1 DNKFY
6 SIQVDTKNSIFEN
19 SINSYLKEKLGEEY
33 FIDKI
38 NSDILIVI
46 KDYKSNLSENLNLL
60 DFNIFD
66 INKII
71 EVGQIHSYANNSKK
85 YIEISGVNIE
95 SKLSAIKEFIKN
107 KDYFMYTNSLR
118 VIYSNDTNV
127 IGDIDYFYN
136 NLKDITYESNNNEL
150 NWIINNILYDN
161 KFKIR
166 EFKLP
171 INFENKTYDYIMW
184 RLIPENSLDYQNYVD
199 KDNLPIVM
207 AGGLWSDIKTWKE
220 LGTELANKGYEVYL
234 LELSGGENIECENCY
249 NYNYNDLV
257 QTVYPTYI
265 NKVLELSGKDKIKY
279 VGHSNGARTALD
291 AISKNK
297 VDSNIFE
304 TLVLVAVPGAFSELS
319 FFAKIINKSG
329 NIAIER
335 LNKKGIFHPS
345 IDILA
350 HELESI
356 AGELI
361 YPFIQLSNDKNKIST
376 KLFEQY
382 YMWINS
388 NLDEQPGINVS
399 VDYLSLI
406 YGDVIGLNQNDLIV
420 PVSDE
425 IIIFNNINSS
435 KKRFI
440 ETDSLHLGMSNKNEI
455 KSFVESTINKK
466 LFE

>member
-1 DNKFY
+1 
-6 SIQVDTKNSIFEN
+6 
-19 SINSYLKEKLGEEY
+19 
-33 FIDKI
+33 
-38 NSDILIVI
+38 
-46 KDYKSNLSENLNLL
+46 
-60 DFNIFD
+60 
-66 INKII
+66 
-71 EVGQIHSYANNSKK
+71 
-85 YIEISGVNIE
+85 
-95 SKLSAIKEFIKN
+95 
-107 KDYFMYTNSLR
+107 MYTNSLR

-291 AISKNK
+291 AISKIK
-297 VDSNIFE
+297 WIQIF
-304 TLVLVAVPGAFSELS
+304 
-319 FFAKIINKSG
+319 
-329 NIAIER
+329 
-335 LNKKGIFHPS
+335 
-345 IDILA
+345 
-350 HELESI
+350 
-356 AGELI
+356 
-361 YPFIQLSNDKNKIST
+361 
-376 KLFEQY
+376 
-382 YMWINS
+382 
-388 NLDEQPGINVS
+388 
-399 VDYLSLI
+399 
-406 YGDVIGLNQNDLIV
+406 
-420 PVSDE
+420 
-425 IIIFNNINSS
+425 
-435 KKRFI
+435 
-440 ETDSLHLGMSNKNEI
+440 
-455 KSFVESTINKK
+455 
-466 LFE
+466 